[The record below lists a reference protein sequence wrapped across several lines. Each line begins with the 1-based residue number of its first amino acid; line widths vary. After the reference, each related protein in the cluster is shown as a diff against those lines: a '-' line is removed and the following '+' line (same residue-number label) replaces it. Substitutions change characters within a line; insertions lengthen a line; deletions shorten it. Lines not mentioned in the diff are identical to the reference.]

1 MPDRLK
7 VTDTIFFIDKVD
19 ITADRWKDV
28 TYGRIFVSYRPENS
42 DPNRTRLTVRVNIVN
57 YPGDC
62 GTPTTDLLIVKL
74 FLNSTISTPG
84 SRFMTLNIKYLY
96 LMTPMERYE
105 YMQFKLAGLPKD
117 VIKKYNL
124 RDRVTK
130 DCYFSL

>member
-42 DPNRTRLTVRVNIVN
+42 DPNCTRLTVGGKIVN
-57 YPGDC
+57 YPGEC
-62 GTPTTDLLIVKL
+62 GTLTMDILTVKL
-74 FLNSTISTPG
+74 FLNSTIYTPG
-84 SRFMTLNIKYLY
+84 TLFMTLDIEYFY

-105 YMQFKLAGLPKD
+105 YMGLKLADLSKD
-117 VIKKYNL
+117 VIRKYNL
-124 RDRVTK
+124 RERVTK
-130 DCYFSL
+130 